1 MRKNGVMLHI
11 TSLPGPYGIGS
22 MGQPARDFIDLL
34 ERNGQSI
41 WQILPINPTGYGDSP
56 YASNST
62 FAGNP
67 YLIDLDQLEIGR
79 AHV

>member
-34 ERNGQSI
+34 ERNG
-41 WQILPINPTGYGDSP
+41 
-56 YASNST
+56 
-62 FAGNP
+62 FHR
-67 YLIDLDQLEIGR
+67 E
-79 AHV
+79 